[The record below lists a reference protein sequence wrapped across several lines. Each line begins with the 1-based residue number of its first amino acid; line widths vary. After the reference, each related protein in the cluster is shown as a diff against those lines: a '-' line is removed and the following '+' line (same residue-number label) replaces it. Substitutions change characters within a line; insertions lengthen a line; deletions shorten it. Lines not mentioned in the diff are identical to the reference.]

1 MSRRQYT
8 LTTSEHGAGRGNRTP
23 TSFRKPDFESG
34 ASTSSAIPAC
44 LIGPVQGSA
53 PPERRTVYARI
64 RRLATLS
71 EAYASKMADMSKF
84 ADIDIDPGIIKRAAA
99 GDARAH
105 EIIYRAFSAP
115 VYSICLRFTK
125 VPAHAEDLVQ
135 ETFIE
140 IMRSIAK
147 FRGEAALGSWIR
159 RIAVTK
165 ALMFLR
171 SAWTKRG
178 QMLAD
183 DWHEV
188 TEGDALSHGVSRHP
202 DDALDLDAALASLS
216 DVSRAVVWLHDVEG
230 FTHKEIAGFMG
241 KTESFSKSQLSRAY
255 QRLRPLLEVQEDGK
269 QAEGAAVSY

>member
-1 MSRRQYT
+1 
-8 LTTSEHGAGRGNRTP
+8 
-23 TSFRKPDFESG
+23 
-34 ASTSSAIPAC
+34 
-44 LIGPVQGSA
+44 
-53 PPERRTVYARI
+53 
-64 RRLATLS
+64 
-71 EAYASKMADMSKF
+71 MSKF
-84 ADIDIDPGIIKRAAA
+84 ADIDIDPGIIRRAAN
-99 GDARAH
+99 GDAKAH

-165 ALMFLR
+165 SLMFLR

-178 QMLAD
+178 QMLTD

-188 TEGDALSHGVSRHP
+188 TEGDALSHGISRHP
-202 DDALDLDAALASLS
+202 DDAIDLDSALANLS

-255 QRLRPLLEVQEDGK
+255 QRLRPMLDVPENSTQP
-269 QAEGAAVSY
+269 EGAALGY